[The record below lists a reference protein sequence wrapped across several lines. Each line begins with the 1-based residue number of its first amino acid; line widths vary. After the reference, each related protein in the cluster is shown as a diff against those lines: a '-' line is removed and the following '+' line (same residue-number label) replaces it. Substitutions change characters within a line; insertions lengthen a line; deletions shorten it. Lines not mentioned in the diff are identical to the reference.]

1 MPAVPAAQVGHR
13 LAGLDLRQLER
24 GVHVLLREAPGGY
37 PSSRFQEDAI
47 GLAHARR
54 SAPAGGST
62 HSSAHRSSPRTT
74 RPRASPLRVRRYSTP
89 TGGPERTRRSTT
101 PASSSSLRRSDSMR
115 SLTTCKRSSVKR
127 AASEAAFLAVGAP
140 DLAEDVGDLAER
152 AVGLHGVEH
161 RDHEVF

>member
-62 HSSAHRSSPRTT
+62 HSSAQRSSPRTT

-101 PASSSSLRRSDSMR
+101 PASSSSLRRSDTMR
-115 SLTTCKRSSVKR
+115 SLTTCKRSVSSLKRDGPSSSRTYSTRVVQRLPRRSTAAWNRGHRSVLYRR
-127 AASEAAFLAVGAP
+127 A
-140 DLAEDVGDLAER
+140 R
-152 AVGLHGVEH
+152 
-161 RDHEVF
+161 